1 MLGAP
6 AFPDDPTIAASGRT
20 HLLGRPFKWAA
31 VLVHLPLM
39 PLERRPCWFGKYDSA
54 DDRNVTPRREAS

>member
-6 AFPDDPTIAASGRT
+6 AFPDDPTTAASGRT

-31 VLVHLPLM
+31 VLVHLPLIRD
-39 PLERRPCWFGKYDSA
+39 PGNWLST
-54 DDRNVTPRREAS
+54 V